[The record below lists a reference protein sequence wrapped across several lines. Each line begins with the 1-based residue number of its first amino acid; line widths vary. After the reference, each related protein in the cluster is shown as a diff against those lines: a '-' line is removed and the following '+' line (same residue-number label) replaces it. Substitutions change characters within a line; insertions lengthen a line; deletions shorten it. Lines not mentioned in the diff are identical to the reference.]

1 MPDRPGDDRPSDPD
15 FPPPMPP
22 AEAREFVRR
31 RRGRNIAL
39 LLALVALCL
48 IFYGLAMVKLAAAH

>member
-1 MPDRPGDDRPSDPD
+1 MAGSPVDPD
-15 FPPPMPP
+15 FLPPMPPMPP

-48 IFYGLAMVKLAAAH
+48 IFYGLSMVKLAAAH